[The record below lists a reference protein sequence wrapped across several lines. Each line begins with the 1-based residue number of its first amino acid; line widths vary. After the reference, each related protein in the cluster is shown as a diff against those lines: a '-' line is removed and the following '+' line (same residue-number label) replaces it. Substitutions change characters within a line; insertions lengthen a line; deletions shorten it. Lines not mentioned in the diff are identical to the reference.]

1 MRLLRL
7 LLVLALGVGAA
18 ILVVRL
24 LPPRTPQV
32 VEQPPPPP
40 TARPTGPPLQAD
52 AEGSY
57 VPGYAF
63 TVNHARFAGFTLR
76 PDAFVTFQTAA
87 GTDQPVACLDAV
99 IKAATVH
106 LRCDDPQMGTVTL
119 DGRFLTRFV
128 TNRPD
133 AAVLSALVTVRTGS
147 GEVLYSAR
155 DQFVWRSVDQGS
167 GR

>member
-40 TARPTGPPLQAD
+40 TAKPTGPPLQAE

-99 IKAATVH
+99 IKPATVH

-133 AAVLSALVTVRTGS
+133 AAVVSALVTVRTGS

-155 DQFVWRSVDQGS
+155 DQFVWHPVDQGS

>member
-7 LLVLALGVGAA
+7 LLLFALGVGAA

-40 TARPTGPPLQAD
+40 AAKPTGPPLQAD

-87 GTDQPVACLDAV
+87 GTDQPLACLDAV
-99 IKAATVH
+99 IKPATVH
-106 LRCDDPQMGTVTL
+106 LRCDDPQMGTVTV

-133 AAVLSALVTVRTGS
+133 AAVVSALVTVRTGS

-155 DQFVWRSVDQGS
+155 DQFVWHPVDEAS
-167 GR
+167 SR